1 MLQNLIKLL
10 EANKA
15 KNFCAAVNCSVHL
28 VESCDVCPFNNKDTL
43 AETIKELKQAQE
55 KQDV

>member
-15 KNFCAAVNCSVHL
+15 RHFCAAVNCSAHL
-28 VESCDVCPFNNKDTL
+28 VESCDVCPFNNKVTL
-43 AETIKELKQAQE
+43 AETIKELKKAQE

>member
-10 EANKA
+10 EANKS
-15 KNFCAAVNCSVHL
+15 KDFCSGISCGE

>member
-1 MLQNLIKLL
+1 MLQNLLKLL
-10 EANKA
+10 EDNCAQD
-15 KNFCAAVNCSVHL
+15 FCSGISCGD
-28 VESCDVCPFNNKDTL
+28 VESCEVCPFNNKYTL

>member
-15 KNFCAAVNCSVHL
+15 KHFCAAVNCSARL
-28 VESCDVCPFNNKDTL
+28 VKSCDVCPFNNKVTL

-55 KQDV
+55 KQGV

>member
-15 KNFCAAVNCSVHL
+15 KHFCAAVNCSVHL
-28 VESCDVCPFNNKDTL
+28 VESCDVCPFHNKDTL